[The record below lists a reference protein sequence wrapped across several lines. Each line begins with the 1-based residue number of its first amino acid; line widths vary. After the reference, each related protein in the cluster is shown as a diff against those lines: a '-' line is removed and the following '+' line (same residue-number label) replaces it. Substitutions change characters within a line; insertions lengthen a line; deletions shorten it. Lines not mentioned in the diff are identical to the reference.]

1 MASNDTIA
9 AIATS
14 HGRGGVGVVRISG
27 PQAVELA
34 NRLFRPASKNFT
46 GFKPRFMHHGRLLD
60 ENGRRID
67 DILAVFMPGPRSFTG
82 EDVVELH
89 CHGGPA
95 ILSAALGAL
104 YAMGARPAEPGEFT
118 KRAFLAGRMD
128 LAQAEAVAEM
138 INAPTRPALSLAQNR
153 LDGGL
158 SRRIGA
164 MRDNLL
170 HLRAGLAAAVDFP
183 EEELECLPPEEIAC
197 ACRGVLD
204 ELAAMLEAAKRS
216 RPWRQGALVVL
227 AGPVNAGKS
236 SLLNALLGRKRA
248 IVTDLPGTTRD
259 FLEEALDLDGLPVRL
274 VDTAGLRDALDPAEQ
289 AGLDA
294 GKSLAAQADLVLLVV
309 DESRPLAS
317 DVETLLE
324 LVRPDRVL
332 VAANKSDLP
341 SAEDRRPS
349 AVLSDNG
356 LEFLGV
362 SALRGDNLQGLV
374 RRMRE
379 RIAQEY
385 REPDA
390 DEMVPNARQAK
401 ALADARTELESLAK
415 EAADG
420 VPYDLLGVRLETAC
434 AHLASIT
441 GEITPARVLD
451 EIFSRFC
458 IGK

>member
-9 AIATS
+9 AIATP
-14 HGRGGVGVVRISG
+14 HGRGGLGVIRISG
-27 PQAVELA
+27 SRAVEVA
-34 NRLFRPASKNFT
+34 ARLFRSASTGFT
-46 GFKPRFMHHGRLLD
+46 GFRPRFMHYGRLLD

-67 DILAVFMPGPRSFTG
+67 DILVVFMPGPRSFTG

-104 YAMGARPAEPGEFT
+104 FAQGARPADPGEFT

-128 LAQAEAVAEM
+128 LTQAEAVAEM

-153 LDGGL
+153 QDGGL
-158 SRRIGA
+158 SRRVAA
-164 MRDNLL
+164 MRDSLVQ
-170 HLRAGLAAAVDFP
+170 LRVGLAAAVDFP
-183 EEELECLPPEEIAC
+183 EEELDCLPREAIVR

-204 ELAAMLEAAKRS
+204 ELGAMLEATKRS

-248 IVTDLPGTTRD
+248 IVADLPGTTRD

-289 AGLDA
+289 AGLEA
-294 GKSLAAQADLVLLVV
+294 GESLAAQADLVLLVA
-309 DESRPLAS
+309 DESRPLPPDAG
-317 DVETLLE
+317 TFLQRI
-324 LVRPDRVL
+324 RPERVL
-332 VAANKSDLP
+332 AVPNKSDLP
-341 SAEDRRPS
+341 GAGERRPS
-349 AVLSDNG
+349 AVLSEQG
-356 LEFLGV
+356 MECIAV

-374 RRMRE
+374 RRIRE
-379 RIAQEY
+379 RIAQEH

-390 DEMVPNARQAK
+390 DELVPNARQAK
-401 ALADARTELESLAK
+401 ALAGARSELESLTK
-415 EAADG
+415 EAANS

-434 AHLASIT
+434 AHLSSVT
-441 GEITPARVLD
+441 GEITPDHVLD
-451 EIFSRFC
+451 EIFNRFC